1 MEQLTTRIGIEPGLG
16 LVGRFG
22 DTAILI
28 PRDPGGAGPDE
39 TISELL
45 ALAAEVGSDRQAPAN
60 TIASR
65 LAAWVIG
72 HMSGDAPAFGIV
84 APMRD
89 GVFMFLRGAVWC
101 TITEGG
107 ATRQVSGEQALTWVD
122 QIVPGTFERLAIGS
136 AAGPPVQ
143 ADPLTDLRSGV
154 VPGQGFVLSR
164 TAGAPGSE
172 PALAESGTGVAGTEA
187 DGPGLAGAGVAGP
200 SSAGA
205 DVAGAGVSAG
215 AGAGV
220 AGAGVAGL
228 AGDGADVASAGSAGA
243 DVDRPGFAEAD
254 PADGRL
260 AEAGVAGADSGWGGS
275 ADADPAFADP
285 DFAGSAGA
293 GPASAGADSGWAGA
307 SSAEADAA
315 WGGSADSGS
324 AGAGS
329 ADSGSADSGSAGA
342 GLAGARPA
350 DDDVDDRAG
359 TGFAGSGDGS
369 EAGPESDTD
378 ARSGFAWPRSEET
391 PGPVTDQ
398 PQEGWALRAESQ
410 QNYQP
415 TMVARSSEYEAAPR
429 RAEPGLDEDDRP
441 ADNRGGFPE
450 VALQPVQAT
459 TIAPV
464 QSRSADKPLPL
475 GKLVS
480 QDGLTIVLDRVYVLG
495 REPQQDP
502 SVESGEAAP
511 VQLPD
516 PDHVIS
522 RVHAYV
528 SVENGIVLVR
538 DAESMHGT
546 YLSPPGDEQWSR
558 IGTEPSPL
566 PPGWSLQIGPQVFT
580 FTLAEPED
588 DR

>member
-1 MEQLTTRIGIEPGLG
+1 MEQLTTRIGIEPGPG

-28 PRDPGGAGPDE
+28 PRDPAGSGADG
-39 TISELL
+39 SVRELL

-72 HMSGDAPAFGIV
+72 HMSGDTPAFGIV
-84 APMRD
+84 APNRD
-89 GVFMFLRGAVWC
+89 GVFIFLRGAVWC

-107 ATRQVSGEQALTWVD
+107 ANRQVSGEQALTWVD
-122 QIVPGTFERLAIGS
+122 QIVPGTFERLAIGGV
-136 AAGPPVQ
+136 AGAPVQ

-164 TAGAPGSE
+164 TAGGAGPE
-172 PALAESGTGVAGTEA
+172 PALAESGTGVAGTDVA
-187 DGPGLAGAGVAGP
+187 SSGGGTGLAGAGVAGADL
-200 SSAGA
+200 AGA
-205 DVAGAGVSAG
+205 DG
-215 AGAGV
+215 
-220 AGAGVAGL
+220 
-228 AGDGADVASAGSAGA
+228 
-243 DVDRPGFAEAD
+243 DRPGFAEAG
-254 PADGRL
+254 PAGGRL
-260 AEAGVAGADSGWGGS
+260 ADAGVGEADSAWGGSAGADSADDDEAGPAGADSGWGGPAGADSGWGGS
-275 ADADPAFADP
+275 A
-285 DFAGSAGA
+285 
-293 GPASAGADSGWAGA
+293 
-307 SSAEADAA
+307 
-315 WGGSADSGS
+315 
-324 AGAGS
+324 
-329 ADSGSADSGSAGA
+329 GA
-342 GLAGARPA
+342 GLADARPA
-350 DDDVDDRAG
+350 DDDVADRGRAA
-359 TGFAGSGDGS
+359 FAGSGAGNG
-369 EAGPESDTD
+369 AGPEAATD
-378 ARSGFAWPRSEET
+378 ARSGFAWPRSEEM
-391 PGPVTDQ
+391 PEPEPDQ

-410 QNYQP
+410 QGHQP
-415 TMVARSSEYEAAPR
+415 TMVARPSDYEAAHG
-429 RAEPGLDEDDRP
+429 RAESGLDDDRP
-441 ADNRGGFPE
+441 AGGRAGFGEP
-450 VALQPVQAT
+450 LQPVQAT

-464 QSRSADKPLPL
+464 QSRPADKPLPL
-475 GKLVS
+475 GMLVS

-580 FTLAEPED
+580 FKLVEPQD

>member
-1 MEQLTTRIGIEPGLG
+1 MPTSPLDEEEATMEQLTTRIGIEPGLG

-28 PRDPGGAGPDE
+28 PRDQGGAGPDGS
-39 TISELL
+39 ISELL

-72 HMSGDAPAFGIV
+72 HMSGDAPSFGIV
-84 APMRD
+84 ASMRD

-107 ATRQVSGEQALTWVD
+107 STRQVSGEQALTWVD
-122 QIVPGTFERLAIGS
+122 QIVPGTFERLAIGGGS
-136 AAGPPVQ
+136 GRPVQ
-143 ADPLTDLRSGV
+143 ADPLSDLRGGV

-164 TAGAPGSE
+164 TAGGPGPE
-172 PALAESGTGVAGTEA
+172 PALAESGTGAAGS
-187 DGPGLAGAGVAGP
+187 GPAGAEV
-200 SSAGA
+200 
-205 DVAGAGVSAG
+205 

-220 AGAGVAGL
+220 AGAGL
-228 AGDGADVASAGSAGA
+228 AGGGWAVDDLDRDAPAGA
-243 DVDRPGFAEAD
+243 R
-254 PADGRL
+254 
-260 AEAGVAGADSGWGGS
+260 S
-275 ADADPAFADP
+275 ADADVADP
-285 DFAGSAGA
+285 ARAGFAGSA
-293 GPASAGADSGWAGA
+293 S
-307 SSAEADAA
+307 
-315 WGGSADSGS
+315 
-324 AGAGS
+324 
-329 ADSGSADSGSAGA
+329 
-342 GLAGARPA
+342 
-350 DDDVDDRAG
+350 
-359 TGFAGSGDGS
+359 
-369 EAGPESDTD
+369 GPESDMD
-378 ARSGFAWPRSEET
+378 ARSSFAWPRSGEL
-391 PGPVTDQ
+391 PGQVAGQ
-398 PQEGWALRAESQ
+398 PDEGWALRAESQ
-410 QNYQP
+410 QGHQP
-415 TMVARSSEYEAAPR
+415 TMIGRSAEYEAAPR
-429 RAEPGLDEDDRP
+429 RAEPGLDEDDRLADVRDGYPDP
-441 ADNRGGFPE
+441 AP
-450 VALQPVQAT
+450 PVQAT

-464 QSRSADKPLPL
+464 QSRSPAPPLPL

-480 QDGLTIVLDRVYVLG
+480 QEGLTIVLDRVYVLG

-502 SVESGEAAP
+502 SVESGEATP

-566 PPGWSLQIGPQVFT
+566 PPGWSLQIGPQIFT
-580 FTLAEPED
+580 FKLAEPED

>member
-22 DTAILI
+22 DTAIMI
-28 PRDPGGAGPDE
+28 PRDQAGSGSDGS
-39 TISELL
+39 ISELL

-72 HMSGDAPAFGIV
+72 HMSGDAPSFGIV

-107 ATRQVSGEQALTWVD
+107 STREVSGEQALTWVD
-122 QIVPGTFERLAIGS
+122 QIVPGTFERLAIGGV
-136 AAGPPVQ
+136 AGRPVQ
-143 ADPLTDLRSGV
+143 ADPLTDLRAGV

-164 TAGAPGSE
+164 TAGVAGSE
-172 PALAESGTGVAGTEA
+172 PALAESGAGVAESGAGVAGTEA
-187 DGPGLAGAGVAGP
+187 GVAESEAGVAGPDVGGVGSAGSGSGFDAGSGLAGAGVGA
-200 SSAGA
+200 AGA
-205 DVAGAGVSAG
+205 DLAGDGLDN
-215 AGAGV
+215 
-220 AGAGVAGL
+220 AGL
-228 AGDGADVASAGSAGA
+228 AGAGSGSAGA
-243 DVDRPGFAEAD
+243 DADRRGLAEVGSAG
-254 PADGRL
+254 GRL
-260 AEAGVAGADSGWGGS
+260 GEDDVNGADSAEVGS
-275 ADADPAFADP
+275 AWP
-285 DFAGSAGA
+285 GSAGA
-293 GPASAGADSGWAGA
+293 
-307 SSAEADAA
+307 AEADSA
-315 WGGSADSGS
+315 W
-324 AGAGS
+324 AGS
-329 ADSGSADSGSAGA
+329 ADDDVADSGG
-342 GLAGARPA
+342 P
-350 DDDVDDRAG
+350 
-359 TGFAGSGDGS
+359 GFAGSDAGS
-369 EAGPESDTD
+369 ESGPESATD
-378 ARSGFAWPRSEET
+378 ARSGFAWPRSEEM
-391 PGPVTDQ
+391 PAPLTDQ
-398 PQEGWALRAESQ
+398 PQEEWALRAESQ
-410 QNYQP
+410 QGHQP
-415 TMVARSSEYEAAPR
+415 TMIARPAEYEAAHGRP
-429 RAEPGLDEDDRP
+429 ESGLDEDDRP
-441 ADNRGGFPE
+441 ADGRGGFPE
-450 VALQPVQAT
+450 PHQPVQAT

-464 QSRSADKPLPL
+464 QSRPAEKPLPL
-475 GKLVS
+475 GMLVS

-566 PPGWSLQIGPQVFT
+566 PPGWSLQIGPQIFT
-580 FTLAEPED
+580 FKLAEPED

>member
-22 DTAILI
+22 DTAIMI
-28 PRDPGGAGPDE
+28 PRDPGSSGSDGS
-39 TISELL
+39 ISELL

-107 ATRQVSGEQALTWVD
+107 TTRQVSGEQALTWVD
-122 QIVPGTFERLAIGS
+122 QIVPGTFERLAIGA
-136 AAGPPVQ
+136 AAGQPVQ

-164 TAGAPGSE
+164 TAGTPGSE
-172 PALAESGTGVAGTEA
+172 PAQAESGTAVAGADAGGDSHAGADAGGDGHAEA
-187 DGPGLAGAGVAGP
+187 DSAWDDSAGADLAGAG
-200 SSAGA
+200 
-205 DVAGAGVSAG
+205 SAG
-215 AGAGV
+215 AGAGSAW
-220 AGAGVAGL
+220 AGAG
-228 AGDGADVASAGSAGA
+228 AGSAGA
-243 DVDRPGFAEAD
+243 DSAE
-254 PADGRL
+254 
-260 AEAGVAGADSGWGGS
+260 ADSGWGGLTG
-275 ADADPAFADP
+275 
-285 DFAGSAGA
+285 AGRAGA
-293 GPASAGADSGWAGA
+293 GWAGA
-307 SSAEADAA
+307 RS
-315 WGGSADSGS
+315 
-324 AGAGS
+324 
-329 ADSGSADSGSAGA
+329 
-342 GLAGARPA
+342 A
-350 DDDVDDRAG
+350 DDDMSDRAG
-359 TGFAGSGDGS
+359 AGFAGSG
-369 EAGPESDTD
+369 AGPEADTD
-378 ARSGFAWPRSEET
+378 ARSGYAWPRSEEM
-391 PGPVTDQ
+391 PGPATDQ
-398 PQEGWALRAESQ
+398 PQEGWALRAENQ
-410 QNYQP
+410 QNHQP
-415 TMVARSSEYEAAPR
+415 TMVGRSAEYEATPR
-429 RAEPGLDEDDRP
+429 RAEPGRDEDDRP
-441 ADNRGGFPE
+441 ADDRGGFPE

-464 QSRSADKPLPL
+464 QSRAADKPLPL
-475 GKLVS
+475 GMLVS

-558 IGTEPSPL
+558 IGSEPSPL
-566 PPGWSLQIGPQVFT
+566 PPGWNLQIGPLIFT
-580 FTLAEPED
+580 FKLAEPED